1 MKPVQGGSRGRDALA
16 RFSPRP
22 RAADP
27 GWRAPEYRPRIVR
40 RKRSQ
45 GFTLAAVIV
54 ILAVMAIGLTVA
66 IQSVTFQKR
75 RENEE
80 ELIFRGQ
87 QFVEAI
93 RLFRA
98 RNGRFPLSLEELYKA
113 KPRVIRKQWKDPFTG
128 KSDWQPLFFGQ
139 DGQAVTP
146 PGPDATRRP
155 TPQPTPQAT
164 PGFGAPGQ
172 PQGGP
177 IVGVTS
183 RSCEESIRI
192 LDGRTRYCD
201 WKFIFDPNKQAGP
214 KPPVPSVVP
223 TGKR

>member
-1 MKPVQGGSRGRDALA
+1 MHGRPALPALA
-16 RFSPRP
+16 RKPSWPRATCHVP
-22 RAADP
+22 RAA
-27 GWRAPEYRPRIVR
+27 GRARHR
-40 RKRSQ
+40 
-45 GFTLAAVIV
+45 GFTLAGLIV
-54 ILAVMAIGLTVA
+54 VLAVMAIMLTVA
-66 IQSVTFQKR
+66 VQSVTFQKR

-80 ELIFRGQ
+80 ELIFRGG

-98 RNGRFPLSLEELYKA
+98 RNGRFPLTLDELYKA
-113 KPRVIRKQWKDPFTG
+113 KPRVIRKQWKDPITG
-128 KSDWQPLFFGQ
+128 KPDWKPLFFGQ

-146 PGPDATRRP
+146 PVPGTQPTP
-155 TPQPTPQAT
+155 TPQPTPQPT

-214 KPPVPSVVP
+214 KPPVPSAVP
-223 TGKR
+223 TRKR